1 MKVCIGGTFDI
12 IHKGHEILISKAF
25 EVATKEGFVFIGL
38 TKNNLIDKKKNVK
51 NWYLRK
57 KNLERYISK
66 KDYKADFIIEG
77 IEDIYGPTIENDFDA
92 IVVSKE
98 TEENAKKINKKRKDK
113 NKKPMKIII
122 IPYLYAEDNLPI
134 STTRI
139 KKGEINKDGKRLYY
153 KSK

>member
-98 TEENAKKINKKRKDK
+98 TEENAKKIKKKKKDK